1 MPCIGGYLVFA
12 ERFGYPVCFSRQGCF
27 QIFFQSL
34 CGNSLGG
41 LNENLAVSVC
51 ITQEAVQKGEG
62 KQRGGPSCMPQEEGV
77 IGGNLSYI
85 QFYGFPVYL
94 QGYGISFLNAVF

>member
-1 MPCIGGYLVFA
+1 MA
-12 ERFGYPVCFSRQGCF
+12 
-27 QIFFQSL
+27 
-34 CGNSLGG
+34 
-41 LNENLAVSVC
+41 
-51 ITQEAVQKGEG
+51 
-62 KQRGGPSCMPQEEGV
+62 QEEGV